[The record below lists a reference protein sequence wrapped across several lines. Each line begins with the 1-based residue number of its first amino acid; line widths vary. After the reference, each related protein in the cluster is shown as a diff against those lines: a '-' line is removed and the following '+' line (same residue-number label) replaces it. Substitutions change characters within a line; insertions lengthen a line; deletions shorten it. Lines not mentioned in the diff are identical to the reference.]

1 MTFQK
6 QSSVSLIAD
15 NSLKTSK
22 EIANKPKEEEIKEI
36 SMSPKIKMANKQI
49 KRCTIS
55 LVVKQIQVEMPPFK
69 AILSVKSKRRLTL
82 RAGASV
88 RNRPSHSTGEGINLT
103 PLQSRLAPSCT
114 PYYELTSGLT
124 NSTSRN
130 L

>member
-82 RAGASV
+82 
-88 RNRPSHSTGEGINLT
+88 
-103 PLQSRLAPSCT
+103 
-114 PYYELTSGLT
+114 
-124 NSTSRN
+124 
-130 L
+130 